1 MTLTHTRYRLVTLI
15 EGEISMNGTLL
26 KKGDHCIVTSQIQ
39 SIEITG
45 HGWLIMAEA
54 K

>member
-1 MTLTHTRYRLVTLI
+1 LVTVI

-26 KKGDHCIVTSQIQ
+26 KKGDHCIVTSQIH